1 MGRSPVAT
9 LLAVLGVILI
19 IVAVVYWLV
28 PAGSLPGFMPGFE
41 AGSTQVHVKH
51 GIGALV
57 LGIVLIVASRFLGR
71 RTAP

>member
-9 LLAVLGVILI
+9 LLAVLGVI
-19 IVAVVYWLV
+19 VAIVYWLV